1 MSSGFV
7 NEKVIDGKK
16 IALEIRQEVSKSV
29 EEMVYKHSMKPGLA
43 VILVGDDPASV
54 VYVRNKERSAIEVG
68 MKSKTFRLSSDSTE
82 EDVLELIQALN
93 VNEEYHGILVQL
105 PLPGH
110 IDENRVISKINYM
123 KDVDGLHPINA
134 GLLSGGNPRF
144 VPATPA
150 GIKEMLMRTGNNP
163 SGKHVVVLGRSNI
176 VGRPVSNLL
185 SMKGDGGNATV
196 TVCHSRSSNLVHF
209 TKTADIVIAALGIP
223 NYLGAD
229 MISEGAVIIDVGIN
243 RVESPERKRGY
254 RLVGDVNFE
263 EVIRKSSAITP
274 VPGGVGPLT
283 IAMLLSNTVQSARM
297 FNHGG

>member
-29 EEMVYKHSMKPGLA
+29 EEMAYKHSMKPGLA
-43 VILVGDDPASV
+43 VILMGDDPASA